1 MWDLLK
7 WPICDSRQLSILPH
21 WCFSIKH
28 KKVFFK
34 THGKSQKNQFQ
45 RQYYIDINTARYLAI
60 LEIGFLRIPVG
71 LKKTFLCLMLKHQC
85 DNVISC
91 LELWF
96 GHFTSSHPP
105 RFRSTSV
112 LFYLIKWQKC
122 CFRGPIQ
129 MLFSVPGACLMA
141 QMAQFT
147 SEIYLRT

>member
-1 MWDLLK
+1 MTFILK
-7 WPICDSRQLSILPH
+7 KDILVIHNPWLGTKLSKNVLSNPKMAPILTFSLSQNH
-21 WCFSIKH
+21 IKTT
-28 KKVFFK
+28 V
-34 THGKSQKNQFQ
+34 SE
-45 RQYYIDINTARYLAI
+45 L
-60 LEIGFLRIPVG
+60 GFLQFPVG
-71 LKKTFLCLMLKHQC
+71 LKKNFLCLMLKYQC

-96 GHFTSSHPP
+96 GHFTSSHTP

-141 QMAQFT
+141 TMAQFS
-147 SEIYLRT
+147 SEIHLRT